1 MLSFNQFINESKK
14 DKDLDPQREIFNS
27 LKKGDTVQ
35 WSART
40 SKILEIKAK
49 GHQVIIAGQG
59 DREIPVSYSQWVQ
72 GNGKLK
78 STNKDDK

>member
-1 MLSFNQFINESKK
+1 MLSFNQFINESKEKEEK
-14 DKDLDPQREIFNS
+14 DSFDS

-35 WSART
+35 WSAKT
-40 SKILEIKAK
+40 SKILKVDHKNNI
-49 GHQVIIAGQG
+49 VYISGQG
-59 DREIPVSYSQWVQ
+59 DREIMVNKNQWIK

>member
-14 DKDLDPQREIFNS
+14 DKDLDSQREIFNS

-40 SKILEIKAK
+40 SKIVRVSAK
-49 GHQVIIAGQG
+49 DHQIIISGQG

-78 STNKDDK
+78 STNSDDK